1 MTGEDNDIRINSRD
15 FGRLEGKVDGIAREL
30 DGVRREVHGLDG
42 RLHAIEL
49 SDAVIEGRRI
59 NGESFYKNNI
69 ARAGLQ
75 VEQREEKEQTYQT
88 KIMVVSVVVAVAG
101 VASAIFFALH

>member
-59 NGESFYKNNI
+59 NGESFRKNNI
-69 ARAGLQ
+69 AVQGFRLNSGK
-75 VEQREEKEQTYQT
+75 RKR
-88 KIMVVSVVVAVAG
+88 
-101 VASAIFFALH
+101 